1 MEQNE
6 SGNKKTAKPKKIIIG
21 ILIACVAVLAILY
34 AAGAFY
40 FSSHFLP
47 GSKINGV
54 NCSGKTLEGVENHLA
69 DEISSYALTIKER
82 GDNTET
88 ISADRIGLSYVDDG
102 KVEKLLK
109 GQNSWGWI
117 TAFTKKHEYTMS
129 ATTTVDEEKLTS
141 AIDGLTCLAEEN
153 MQQPVDAHLE
163 VSDNG
168 YEIVP
173 ETEGTALDKDKVTEV
188 ITKAVKAGETEVDL
202 EASDCYLKPSVYQ
215 DDKNL
220 IAQRDQSNAFLKAK
234 ITIDFS
240 GPSGSGRPEFN

>member
-54 NCSGKTLEGVENHLA
+54 NCSGKTLESVENHLA

-163 VSDNG
+163 VGDNG
-168 YEIVP
+168 Y
-173 ETEGTALDKDKVTEV
+173 
-188 ITKAVKAGETEVDL
+188 
-202 EASDCYLKPSVYQ
+202 
-215 DDKNL
+215 
-220 IAQRDQSNAFLKAK
+220 
-234 ITIDFS
+234 
-240 GPSGSGRPEFN
+240 

>member
-54 NCSGKTLEGVENHLA
+54 NCSGKTLERVENHLT

-88 ISADRIGLSYVDDG
+88 ISAERTEFMGLDYC
-102 KVEKLLK
+102 
-109 GQNSWGWI
+109 I
-117 TAFTKKHEYTMS
+117 YKKT
-129 ATTTVDEEKLTS
+129 
-141 AIDGLTCLAEEN
+141 
-153 MQQPVDAHLE
+153 
-163 VSDNG
+163 
-168 YEIVP
+168 
-173 ETEGTALDKDKVTEV
+173 
-188 ITKAVKAGETEVDL
+188 
-202 EASDCYLKPSVYQ
+202 
-215 DDKNL
+215 
-220 IAQRDQSNAFLKAK
+220 
-234 ITIDFS
+234 
-240 GPSGSGRPEFN
+240 